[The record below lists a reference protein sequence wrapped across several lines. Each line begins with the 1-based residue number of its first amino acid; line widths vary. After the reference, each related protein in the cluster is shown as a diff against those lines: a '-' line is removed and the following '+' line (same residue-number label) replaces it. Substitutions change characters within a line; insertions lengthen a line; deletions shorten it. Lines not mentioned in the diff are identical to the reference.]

1 MNNELYH
8 HGIKGQR
15 KGRRRWQNE
24 DGTYTE
30 AGKERYFNGKNF
42 KKKVGGFVGGSL
54 GFTAGLAV
62 SNKILNPISENIAEL
77 TMADL
82 MKMATP
88 AEKQQVL
95 DGMIAIGSLPIAFA
109 TSAAGTKLGK
119 KAVEMYLNR
128 YKGGEPNE

>member
-8 HGIKGQR
+8 HGIKGQ
-15 KGRRRWQNE
+15 KWCRRRWQNE
-24 DGTYTE
+24 DGTYTK
-30 AGKERYFNGKNF
+30 AGLERYFNDNKF

-62 SNKILNPISENIAEL
+62 SNKIISPISEKIAEL

-82 MKMATP
+82 MKIATP
-88 AEKQQVL
+88 AEKQKVL

-109 TSAAGTKLGK
+109 TSAVVTKLGK
-119 KAVEMYLNR
+119 KATEMYLNKN
-128 YKGGEPNE
+128 KGGESNE